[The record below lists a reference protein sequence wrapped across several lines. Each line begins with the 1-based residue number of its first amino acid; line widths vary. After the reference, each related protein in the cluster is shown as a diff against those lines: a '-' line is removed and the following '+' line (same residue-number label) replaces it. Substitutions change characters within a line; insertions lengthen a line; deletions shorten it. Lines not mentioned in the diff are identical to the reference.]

1 MAGSRG
7 ETRSGIAPY
16 GDRLSFRYSMVRLLL
31 RRLLLPV
38 CALAA
43 SAFAAG
49 TVSAQVPAVPR
60 APVPA
65 NPALDSAGPLLSLA
79 DALKLARDHNPTYLQ
94 SGVARKLAS
103 ATLRAA
109 YGQWLPQLTASIFA
123 QYQEA
128 GSEVEYGQQLGAS
141 SAYDLSQYQIGLTYT
156 LNASVLFSPSV
167 QRANRDAAQADLTA
181 AGMTLRTNVVTAYLT
196 VLQDEAQV
204 SLQDTLVADDSVQLM
219 LATAK
224 SDAGAATPLDVE
236 RAKVTLTQQ
245 QVSALQARNAVD
257 VAKLALFQQIGVPQP
272 QGVQLQDAFVVSPPP
287 LSLDSAMALA
297 RLANPQIA
305 ALRARERAADADVTR
320 QRGLYTPTLQIQ
332 TGIAG
337 QAVQYTNNNYL
348 PGLFQ
353 SQLSSTYAT
362 CAALDTIGQR
372 TGLAP
377 RQCGPPSLTPTQI
390 QQIQASN
397 NQFPFKFQNVPRSI
411 TATLSL
417 PLFDGFNRELS
428 VQQATANRQNAEYN
442 LRARDLQLTADVTTA
457 YLNVTAAARTAA
469 MQEENTATARQALEL
484 ATERYS
490 VGAGTF
496 LDVTD
501 SRAAFE
507 RAETDRINA
516 VYTFH
521 QQFAALENAV
531 GRPLR

>member
-1 MAGSRG
+1 M
-7 ETRSGIAPY
+7 
-16 GDRLSFRYSMVRLLL
+16 LRLLTG
-31 RRLLLPV
+31 RLLFVV
-38 CALAA
+38 CACVPGLTA
-43 SAFAAG
+43 
-49 TVSAQVPAVPR
+49 AQVPAVPR
-60 APVPA
+60 APVPS
-65 NPALDSAGPLLSLA
+65 NPALDSAGPVLSL
-79 DALKLARDHNPTYLQ
+79 DAALNLARTHNPTYLQ
-94 SGVARKLAS
+94 SAVARKLAS

-109 YGQWLPQLTASIFA
+109 YGQWLPQLNASFFA

-128 GSEVEYGQQLGAS
+128 GSEIEYGQQLGAS

-167 QRANRDAAQADLTA
+167 QRANRDAAQADLGA
-181 AGMTLRTNVVTAYLT
+181 AGMTLRTNVVQAYLA

-219 LATAK
+219 LAQAK

-245 QVSALQARNAVD
+245 QVSAVQARNAVD

-272 QGVQLQDAFVVSPPP
+272 QGVQLQDVFVVSPPP
-287 LSLDSAMALA
+287 ITLDSALALA
-297 RLANPQIA
+297 RQANPQIA
-305 ALRARERAADADVTR
+305 ALRARERAANADVAR
-320 QRGLYTPTLQIQ
+320 QRGLYTPQLQIQ
-332 TGIAG
+332 TGISG
-337 QAVQYTNNNYL
+337 QTVQYTNPNYL
-348 PGLFQ
+348 PSLEQ
-353 SQLSSTYAT
+353 QELTANYQN
-362 CAALDTIGQR
+362 CAALDSIGQR
-372 TGLAP
+372 TGLPA
-377 RQCGPPSLTPTQI
+377 RQCGPALLTPAQI
-390 QQIQASN
+390 NQLQNAN
-397 NQFPFKFQNVPRSI
+397 NQFPFKFQNVPRQIS
-411 TATLSL
+411 ATVSL

-442 LRARDLQLTADVTTA
+442 LRARDLQLTNDVTSA

-469 MQEENTATARQALEL
+469 MQEENTATARNALEL

-516 VYTFH
+516 IYTFH
-521 QQFAALENAV
+521 LQFAALENAV

>member
-1 MAGSRG
+1 MAGSHS
-7 ETRSGIAPY
+7 ETQPGGGPY
-16 GDRLSFRYSMVRLLL
+16 SQSTLFRYSMVRLFV
-31 RRLLLPV
+31 RRLLLV
-38 CALAA
+38 ACTCAG
-43 SAFAAG
+43 G
-49 TVSAQVPAVPR
+49 TLSAQVPAVPR
-60 APVPA
+60 APVPS
-65 NPALDSAGPLLSLA
+65 NPALDSAGPVLSLD
-79 DALKLARDHNPTYLQ
+79 DALKLARGNNPTYLQ

-103 ATLRAA
+103 ATLRTA
-109 YGQWLPQLTASIFA
+109 YGQWLPQLNASLLA
-123 QYQEA
+123 QYQAA

-156 LNASVLFSPSV
+156 VNASVLFTPSV

-181 AGMTLRTNVVTAYLT
+181 AGMTLRTNVVQAYLQ

-219 LATAK
+219 LASAK

-245 QVSALQARNAVD
+245 QVSAVQARNAVD
-257 VAKLALFQQIGVPQP
+257 VAKLALFQQVGVPQP
-272 QGVQLQDAFVVSPPP
+272 QGVQLRDVFVVSPPP
-287 LSLDSAMALA
+287 ISLDSALALA
-297 RLANPQIA
+297 RQANPQIA
-305 ALRARERAADADVTR
+305 ALRARERAANADVTR
-320 QRGLYTPTLQIQ
+320 QRGLYTPQLLIQ
-332 TGIAG
+332 TGISG
-337 QAVQYTNNNYL
+337 QTVQYTNPNYL
-348 PGLFQ
+348 PSLAQ
-353 SQLSSTYAT
+353 QELSANYAT
-362 CAALDTIGQR
+362 CAALDTVGQR
-372 TGLAP
+372 TGLPP
-377 RQCGPPSLTPTQI
+377 RNCGASTLTPAQV
-390 QQIQASN
+390 QQLQSSN
-397 NQFPFKFQNVPRSI
+397 NQFPFKFQNIPYSI

-428 VQQATANRQNAEYN
+428 IQQATATRRNAEYN

-457 YLNVTAAARTAA
+457 YLNVTTAARTAA
-469 MQEENTATARQALEL
+469 MQEQNTATARDALEL

-516 VYTFH
+516 IYTFH
-521 QQFAALENAV
+521 LQFAALENAV